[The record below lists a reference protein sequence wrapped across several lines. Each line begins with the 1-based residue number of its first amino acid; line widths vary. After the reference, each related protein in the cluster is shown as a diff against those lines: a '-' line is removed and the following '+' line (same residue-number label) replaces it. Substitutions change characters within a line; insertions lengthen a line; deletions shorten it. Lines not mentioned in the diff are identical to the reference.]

1 MVVHVTGP
9 AQGHGRVA
17 AGAADAAPTP
27 TTKAGR
33 RDTAAAAL
41 GWAAATLG
49 WAAATTVAA
58 TGANP

>member
-1 MVVHVTGP
+1 MGW
-9 AQGHGRVA
+9 RVA